1 MIDFQQHELRI
12 THVYV
17 RTELHG
23 DDEVLAMDLK
33 IETDLPN
40 MILDKLDGSLRPA
53 LFAGSDDPNLFGKD
67 TGHLPHLK
75 FPQLGPLAW
84 NGSVSPV
91 AMTLHIGAKKNEV
104 LLTDG
109 KLNKL
114 RVFPREG
121 GTCGFVYRLQV
132 HPNEDEAAK
141 IMTVLKHAIKGT
153 LDTSGARDEDEV
165 DDD

>member
-1 MIDFQQHELRI
+1 
-12 THVYV
+12 
-17 RTELHG
+17 
-23 DDEVLAMDLK
+23 
-33 IETDLPN
+33 
-40 MILDKLDGSLRPA
+40 
-53 LFAGSDDPNLFGKD
+53 
-67 TGHLPHLK
+67 
-75 FPQLGPLAW
+75 
-84 NGSVSPV
+84 
-91 AMTLHIGAKKNEV
+91 MTLHIGAKKNEV